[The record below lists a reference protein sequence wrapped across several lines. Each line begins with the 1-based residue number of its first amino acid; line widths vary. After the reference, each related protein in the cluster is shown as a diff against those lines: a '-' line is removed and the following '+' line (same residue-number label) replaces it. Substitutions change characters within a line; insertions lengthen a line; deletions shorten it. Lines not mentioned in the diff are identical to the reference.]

1 MGRPEDCHCPCGYE
15 PVLRRNPITIVITEQ
30 PKNATVY
37 DDIAIFNIS
46 STIDQLPSYYYQW
59 QKRSFFEDYFTDIPF
74 ANGSTL
80 LVSNPSIDD
89 NGAKYRV
96 YIGHYGNDPPVYS
109 DEATL
114 SITKDLPSPTISI
127 KSHPKSIDLGF
138 LDNTILSVDATVSPS
153 VRLFYQW
160 QISKN
165 GFGNFQDI
173 PNENQKTL
181 SLKSLL
187 YDRDNL
193 NEYRV
198 KIKTSYSPVYVYSNI
213 ARITLTRFPKISIIS
228 HPSDTQSNQGVA
240 NFNIEALTDDRT
252 PLSYVW
258 QRKRLSDNSFITI
271 PQSTS
276 SSLVVRNLN
285 NRDDDESLYRA
296 ILYVGS
302 LNKSKLS
309 QYAKLSVPKST
320 ITAINPNTFAPI
332 AVSGEIN
339 LSVLATITSGDE
351 IIYQWQNKS
360 NEFDNLYTNISGAN
374 TPNLKLTK
382 LEYDVD
388 DNDIYRIFLQARYSK
403 DVSTS
408 QFFTIN
414 VPYAPK
420 INVIDDTQL
429 IFGISGNIGNDR
441 SFTLFSTAELEFN
454 TVTQVS
460 GQLFGLWQSYNANTN
475 NWINIANQSG
485 DYLSINN
492 ASYLQYNNTEF
503 RRFYTSDQGSTP
515 KFSSSFAVFLNKP
528 TINVTPLPIS
538 FSGIDGIA
546 EISVSASVNFNQT
559 LSYQWQKFNSITST
573 YTDIPNTNNSTLRLE
588 NLRYL
593 DNNLDR
599 YRVIVSATDGADSV
613 ASNFSTLLISKPLI
627 TFTKPLADQTA
638 LAHSALFSID
648 AVITNTSAPL
658 SYQWQ
663 KLDKDINIYTNMI
676 GEDKSFL
683 SLSRLI
689 RSRDNNSMYRVGI
702 RGIDGADSVISE
714 PKKLSVEI
722 PAVSII
728 NQPASSI
735 KTRSSTLTLNT
746 DATAT
751 YEGTVSYQWQE
762 FNPNLNH
769 SSFVDISGA
778 NSKTLTVSNIGYF
791 THNLT
796 NYRAK
801 IGTFEPET
809 VNVFTNFSLLE
820 ITPVVFLSNLYQS
833 YIIDQE
839 KLVVYDTRLS
849 NVYQSYLLDQAP
861 LILLDTRFSNMYQS
875 YILDQ
880 TPAIFLDTRLSN
892 IYQSYLLDQEVI
904 KVVDTRFS
912 NMYQSY
918 ALDQDILRFN
928 FSGIPILSSGFI
940 SQKFINLYINS
951 SQATSSGSQWEGYRV
966 QLQNTVTNETK
977 DLLVEQTGN
986 YIVFNDDILLQDNN
1000 DYNIKIGFVYSQ
1012 EQSPSPF
1019 TNYLNIPQFKPP
1031 SQVLNANI
1039 VSPDD
1044 WELART
1050 RLDLTWNTPLD
1061 SGSSS
1066 ILGYQ
1071 IKQSGFIENVRS
1083 SGLANTDTFINISG
1097 LIPGRSYIYDIRS
1110 FNLHG
1115 LSDPVF
1121 VSGNTSSIIK
1131 LSGIIDINT
1140 ELTIGPQKLDSS
1152 IFIASGQ
1159 LDIISNAPSNLI
1171 GSPSNSQVSLSWTAS
1186 NNIQGT
1192 LNNYLV
1198 AYRLSGQPFQTV
1210 LTNSTNNSY
1219 VLGQLI
1225 NNSTYDIKVAP
1236 IYYDYANIIS
1246 TGDFSQTISSTPV
1259 KPVEPIYLA
1268 NGFISTV
1275 NIDTVNDPE
1284 FPNAAISNG
1293 FISVLTNDTI
1303 SQDEFSNAALSN
1315 GYLSIIHRD
1324 PTPTSGAT
1332 NSYTFEREKAYSW
1345 F

>member
-240 NFNIEALTDDRT
+240 NFNIEALADDGT

-271 PQSTS
+271 PQSRS

-296 ILYVGS
+296 ILYVG
-302 LNKSKLS
+302 NINRSKLS

-360 NEFDNLYTNISGAN
+360 NEFDNVYTNISGAN
-374 TPNLKLTK
+374 TPNLKLTG

-460 GQLFGLWQSYNANTN
+460 GQLFGFWQSYNSSTN
-475 NWINIANQSG
+475 DWINIANQSG

-515 KFSSSFAVFLNKP
+515 KFSSSFAVLLNKP
-528 TINVTPLPIS
+528 TINVNPLPIS
-538 FSGIDGIA
+538 FSGIDGVG
-546 EISVSASVNFNQT
+546 EISVIASVNFNQM
-559 LSYQWQKFNSITST
+559 LSYQWQKFNPITST
-573 YTDIPNTNNSTLRLE
+573 YIDIPNTNSATLRLE

-638 LAHSALFSID
+638 LAHSALFSVE
-648 AVITNTSAPL
+648 AAITNTSAPL

-663 KLDKDINIYTNMI
+663 KLDKDINIYTNII

-702 RGIDGADSVISE
+702 RGIDGAESVISE

-820 ITPVVFLSNLYQS
+820 ITPVAFLSNLYQS

-839 KLVVYDTRLS
+839 KLVVYDTRFSNIYQSYLLDQVAFKLYDTRLS
-849 NVYQSYLLDQAP
+849 NVYQSYLLDQTP

-892 IYQSYLLDQEVI
+892 IYQSYLLDQKAI
-904 KVVDTRFS
+904 KLVDTRFS

-951 SQATSSGSQWEGYRV
+951 SQAAISGSQWEGYKV
-966 QLQNTVTNETK
+966 QLQNIVTNETK

-986 YIVFNDDILLQDNN
+986 YIVFNDDILLQDYN
-1000 DYNIKIGFVYSQ
+1000 DYNVKIGFVYSQ

-1019 TNYLNIPQFKPP
+1019 TNYVNIPQLKPP
-1031 SQVLNANI
+1031 SQVLNASI
-1039 VSPDD
+1039 ASPDD

-1050 RLDLTWNTPLD
+1050 RLNLTWNTPLN

-1071 IKQSGFIENVRS
+1071 IKQSGFADSIRA
-1083 SGLANTDTFINISG
+1083 SGLSNIDTFINISG

-1121 VSGNTSSIIK
+1121 VSGNTSSIVK
-1131 LSGIIDINT
+1131 LSSD
-1140 ELTIGPQKLDSS
+1140 

-1159 LDIISNAPSNLI
+1159 LDIISNAPINLT
-1171 GSPSNSQVSLSWTAS
+1171 GSPNANRVSLSWTAS
-1186 NNIQGT
+1186 NNIKGI
-1192 LNNYLV
+1192 LSNYLV
-1198 AYRLSGQPFQTV
+1198 VYGLYGQQLQTV
-1210 LTNSTNNSY
+1210 LTNSTNNLY
-1219 VLGQLI
+1219 TLEQLI
-1225 NNSTYDIKVAP
+1225 NNSTYYIKVAP
-1236 IYYDYANIIS
+1236 VYYDYANVIS
-1246 TGDFSQTISSTPV
+1246 TGDFSQTIFSTPV
-1259 KPVEPIYLA
+1259 QPVEPIYLA
-1268 NGFISTV
+1268 NGFISTL
-1275 NIDTVNDPE
+1275 NINNINDAE
-1284 FPNAAISNG
+1284 FSNAAISNG
-1293 FISVLTNDTI
+1293 FISVLTSDTI
-1303 SQDEFSNAALSN
+1303 NQNEFSNAALAN
-1315 GYLSIIHRD
+1315 GYLSIIFTD
-1324 PTPTSGAT
+1324 PTA
-1332 NSYTFEREKAYSW
+1332 
-1345 F
+1345 

>member
-59 QKRSFFEDYFTDIPF
+59 QKKSFFEDYFIDIPF

-114 SITKDLPSPTISI
+114 SITKDLPNPTINI

-138 LDNTILSVDATVSPS
+138 LDNTILSVDATVTPN

-198 KIKTSYSPVYVYSNI
+198 KIKTSYSPIYVYSNI

-228 HPSDTQSNQGVA
+228 NPSDAQSNQGIA
-240 NFNIEALTDDRT
+240 TFNVEALTDDKT

-296 ILYVGS
+296 ILYIGN

-320 ITAINPNTFAPI
+320 ITAINPNTFAPT

-339 LSVLATITSGDE
+339 LSVLATITIGDE

-374 TPNLKLTK
+374 TPNLKLTG
-382 LEYDVD
+382 LEYDAD

-429 IFGISGNIGNDR
+429 IFGASGNIGNDR

-460 GQLFGLWQSYNANTN
+460 GQLFGIWQSYNSNTN

-515 KFSSSFAVFLNKP
+515 KFSSSFSVLLNKP
-528 TINVTPLPIS
+528 TINVNPLPIS
-538 FSGIDGIA
+538 FSGVDGIA

-559 LSYQWQKFNSITST
+559 LSYQWQKFNSTTST
-573 YTDIPNTNNSTLRLE
+573 YIDIPNTNNATLRLE

-599 YRVIVSATDGADSV
+599 YRVVVSATDGADSV
-613 ASNFSTLLISKPLI
+613 ASNFSTLLISRPLI
-627 TFTKPLADQTA
+627 TFTKPLTDQTA
-638 LAHSALFSID
+638 LAHSAVFSVD
-648 AVITNTSAPL
+648 ASITNTSAPL

-663 KLDKDINIYTNMI
+663 KLEKDINIYTNMI
-676 GEDKSFL
+676 GEDKPFL

-689 RSRDNNSMYRVGI
+689 RSKDNNSMYRIGI
-702 RGIDGADSVISE
+702 RGVDGAESVISE
-714 PKKLSVEI
+714 PKKLSIEI

-735 KTRSSTLTLNT
+735 KTRASTLTLNT
-746 DATAT
+746 DANAT
-751 YEGTVSYQWQE
+751 YEGVVTYQWQE
-762 FNPNLNH
+762 FNPNLNQL
-769 SSFVDISGA
+769 SFTDISGA
-778 NSKTLTVSNIGYF
+778 NSKTLTVYNIGYF

-801 IGTFEPET
+801 IGTLEPET
-809 VNVFTNFSLLE
+809 TNVFTNFSLLE
-820 ITPVVFLSNLYQS
+820 ITPVAFLSNLYQS

-839 KLVVYDTRLS
+839 KLVVYDTRFS
-849 NVYQSYLLDQAP
+849 NIYQSYLLDQVAFK
-861 LILLDTRFSNMYQS
+861 LY
-875 YILDQ
+875 
-880 TPAIFLDTRLSN
+880 DTRLSN
-892 IYQSYLLDQEVI
+892 IYQSYAI
-904 KVVDTRFS
+904 
-912 NMYQSY
+912 
-918 ALDQDILRFN
+918 DQDIFRFN

-940 SQKFINLYINS
+940 SQKFVNLYINS
-951 SQATSSGSQWEGYRV
+951 SQVGNSVSQWEGYRV
-966 QLQNTVTNETK
+966 ELQNSITNETK
-977 DLLVEQTGN
+977 NIVVEQTGN
-986 YIVFNDDILLQDNN
+986 YIVFNDDVLLQDDN
-1000 DYNIKIGFVYSQ
+1000 DYNVRVGFVYSQ
-1012 EQSPSPF
+1012 EQSAPPF
-1019 TNYLNIPQFKPP
+1019 TSYLNIPQFKRP

-1039 VSPDD
+1039 SSPDD

-1050 RLDLTWNTPLD
+1050 RLNLTWNTPLN
-1061 SGSSS
+1061 SGSSA

-1071 IKQSGFIENVRS
+1071 IKQSGFIDNIRG
-1083 SGLANTDTFINISG
+1083 SGLTNTDTFINISG
-1097 LIPGRSYIYDIRS
+1097 LIPSRSYIYDIRS

-1121 VSGNTSSIIK
+1121 VSGNTSSLVK
-1131 LSGIIDINT
+1131 VSGIITSNSSFIITSQQLYDASVFNASGNFFN
-1140 ELTIGPQKLDSS
+1140 LGQKLYDSS
-1152 IFIASGQ
+1152 VFNASGQ
-1159 LDIISNAPSNLI
+1159 LGIISNAPSNLI

-1198 AYRLSGQPFQTV
+1198 AYRLSGQTFQTV

-1219 VLGQLI
+1219 ILGQLI
-1225 NNSTYDIKVAP
+1225 NSSTYDIKVAP

-1268 NGFISTV
+1268 NGFIS
-1275 NIDTVNDPE
+1275 
-1284 FPNAAISNG
+1284 
-1293 FISVLTNDTI
+1293 VLRNDTI
-1303 SQDEFSNAALSN
+1303 SQDEFPNIALSN
-1315 GYLSIIHRD
+1315 GYISVLYID
-1324 PTPTSGAT
+1324 QL
-1332 NSYTFEREKAYSW
+1332 
-1345 F
+1345 

>member
-74 ANGSTL
+74 ANGATL

-138 LDNTILSVDATVSPS
+138 SDNTILSVDATVSPS

-252 PLSYVW
+252 PLSYIW

-296 ILYVGS
+296 ILYVGN

-320 ITAINPNTFAPI
+320 ITATNPNTFAPI

-351 IIYQWQNKS
+351 IVYQWQNKS
-360 NEFDNLYTNISGAN
+360 NEFDNVYTNISGAN

-460 GQLFGLWQSYNANTN
+460 GQLFGLWQYYNANTN
-475 NWINIANQSG
+475 DWINIANQSG

-503 RRFYTSDQGSTP
+503 RRLYTSDQGSTP

-528 TINVTPLPIS
+528 TINVNPLPIS
-538 FSGIDGIA
+538 FSGIDGIG

-559 LSYQWQKFNSITST
+559 LSYQWQKFNPITST
-573 YTDIPNTNNSTLRLE
+573 YTDIPNTNNATLRLE

-599 YRVIVSATDGADSV
+599 YRVVVSATDGADSV
-613 ASNFSTLLISKPLI
+613 ASNFSTLLISKPSI
-627 TFTKPLADQTA
+627 TLTKPLADQTA

-648 AVITNTSAPL
+648 AAITNTSASL

-663 KLDKDINIYTNMI
+663 KLDKDINIYTNII

-702 RGIDGADSVISE
+702 KGIDGADSVISE

-722 PAVSII
+722 PVVSII

-769 SSFVDISGA
+769 SSFIDISGA
-778 NSKTLTVSNIGYF
+778 NNKTLTVSNIGYF

-820 ITPVVFLSNLYQS
+820 ITPIAFISNIYQN
-833 YIIDQE
+833 YILDQE
-839 KLVVYDTRLS
+839 ATRLFGTRLS
-849 NVYQSYLLDQAP
+849 NL
-861 LILLDTRFSNMYQS
+861 
-875 YILDQ
+875 
-880 TPAIFLDTRLSN
+880 
-892 IYQSYLLDQEVI
+892 YQSYLLDQEATRL
-904 KVVDTRFS
+904 VDTRLG
-912 NMYQSY
+912 NLYQSY
-918 ALDQDILRFN
+918 LLDQEATRLVGTRFGNLYQSYVLDQDILRFN

-951 SQATSSGSQWEGYRV
+951 SQVTRSSSQWEGYRV
-966 QLQNTVTNETK
+966 QLQNAVTNATK

-1000 DYNIKIGFVYSQ
+1000 DYNIRIRFAYSQ
-1012 EQSPSPF
+1012 EQNAPTF

-1050 RLDLTWNTPLD
+1050 RLNLTWNTPLN

-1071 IKQSGFIENVRS
+1071 IKQSGFAENVRS
-1083 SGLANTDTFINISG
+1083 SGLANLDTFINISG
-1097 LIPGRSYIYDIRS
+1097 LIPGRPYIYDIRS
-1110 FNLHG
+1110 FNLYG

-1121 VSGNTSSIIK
+1121 VSGNTSSIAK
-1131 LSGIIDINT
+1131 LSGIIEINT
-1140 ELTIGPQKLDSS
+1140 ALTIGPQKLDSS

-1159 LDIISNAPSNLI
+1159 LDIISNAPINLI
-1171 GSPSNSQVSLSWTAS
+1171 GSPNNKQVSLSWTAS
-1186 NNIQGT
+1186 NNVKGII
-1192 LNNYLV
+1192 NNYLV
-1198 AYRLSGQPFQTV
+1198 AYRLSGQQLQTV

-1219 VLGQLI
+1219 VLRQLI
-1225 NNSTYDIKVAP
+1225 NDSTYDIQVAP

-1246 TGDFSQTISSTPV
+1246 TGDFSRAISSTPIHII
-1259 KPVEPIYLA
+1259 EPMHLA
-1268 NGFISTV
+1268 NGFISTI

-1293 FISVLTNDTI
+1293 FISVLTNDNI

-1315 GYLSIIHRD
+1315 GYLSIIRRD
-1324 PTPTSGAT
+1324 PIPISGDINA
-1332 NSYTFEREKAYSW
+1332 YTFEREKAYSW

>member
-59 QKRSFFEDYFTDIPF
+59 QKRSFFEDYFIDIPF

-114 SITKDLPSPTISI
+114 SITKDLPNPTINI

-138 LDNTILSVDATVSPS
+138 LDNTILSVDATVAPN

-198 KIKTSYSPVYVYSNI
+198 KIKTSYSPIYVYSNI

-228 HPSDTQSNQGVA
+228 NPSDAQSNQGIA
-240 NFNIEALTDDRT
+240 TFNVEALTDDKT
-252 PLSYVW
+252 PLSYIW

-276 SSLVVRNLN
+276 SSLVVGNLN

-374 TPNLKLTK
+374 TPNLKLTG
-382 LEYDVD
+382 LEYDAD
-388 DNDIYRIFLQARYSK
+388 DNDIYRIFLRARYSK

-420 INVIDDTQL
+420 INVIHDTQI
-429 IFGISGNIGNDR
+429 IFGASGNIGNDR

-460 GQLFGLWQSYNANTN
+460 GQLFGVWQSYNSNTN
-475 NWINIANQSG
+475 DWINIANQSG

-515 KFSSSFAVFLNKP
+515 KFSSSFSVLLNKP
-528 TINVTPLPIS
+528 SINVSPLPIS
-538 FSGIDGIA
+538 FSGVNGIA

-573 YTDIPNTNNSTLRLE
+573 YTDIPNTNNATLRLE

-599 YRVIVSATDGADSV
+599 YRVVVSATDGANSV
-613 ASNFSTLLISKPLI
+613 ASNFSTLLISRPLI
-627 TFTKPLADQTA
+627 TFTKPLTDQTA
-638 LAHSALFSID
+638 LAHSAVFSVD
-648 AVITNTSAPL
+648 ASITNTSAPL

-663 KLDKDINIYTNMI
+663 KLEKDINIYTNMI
-676 GEDKSFL
+676 GEDKPFL

-689 RSRDNNSMYRVGI
+689 RSRDNNSMYRIGI
-702 RGIDGADSVISE
+702 RGVDGAESVISE
-714 PKKLSVEI
+714 PKKLSIEI

-728 NQPASSI
+728 NQPASSV
-735 KTRSSTLTLNT
+735 KTRASTLILNT
-746 DATAT
+746 DANAT
-751 YEGTVSYQWQE
+751 YEGVATYQWQE
-762 FNPNLNH
+762 FNPNLNQL
-769 SSFVDISGA
+769 SFTDISGA
-778 NSKTLTVSNIGYF
+778 NSKTLTVYNIGYF

-801 IGTFEPET
+801 IGTLEPET
-809 VNVFTNFSLLE
+809 TNVFTNFSLLE
-820 ITPVVFLSNLYQS
+820 ITPVAFLSNLYQS

-839 KLVVYDTRLS
+839 KLVVYDTRFSNMYQSYLLDQVAFKLYDTRLS

-904 KVVDTRFS
+904 KLVDTRFS
-912 NMYQSY
+912 NIYQSY
-918 ALDQDILRFN
+918 AIDQDILRFN
-928 FSGIPILSSGFI
+928 FTNTPILSSGFI
-940 SQKFINLYINS
+940 SQKFVNLYINS

-966 QLQNTVTNETK
+966 QLQNTITNETK
-977 DLLVEQTGN
+977 DILVEQTGN
-986 YIVFNDDILLQDNN
+986 YIVFNDDVLLQDDN
-1000 DYNIKIGFVYSQ
+1000 DYNVRVGFVYSQ
-1012 EQSPSPF
+1012 EQSALPF
-1019 TNYLNIPQFKPP
+1019 TSYLNITQLKRP

-1039 VSPDD
+1039 ASPDD

-1050 RLDLTWNTPLD
+1050 RLNLTWNTPLN
-1061 SGSSS
+1061 SGSSA

-1071 IKQSGFIENVRS
+1071 IKQSGFIDNIRG
-1083 SGLANTDTFINISG
+1083 SGLTNTNTFINISG

-1121 VSGNTSSIIK
+1121 VSGLTSSLVK
-1131 LSGIIDINT
+1131 VSGIITSN
-1140 ELTIGPQKLDSS
+1140 SS
-1152 IFIASGQ
+1152 

-1171 GSPSNSQVSLSWTAS
+1171 GSPGDSKVSLSWTAS

-1219 VLGQLI
+1219 ILGQLI
-1225 NNSTYDIKVAP
+1225 NNSTYNIKVAP

-1246 TGDFSQTISSTPV
+1246 TGDFSQTILSTPFIQ
-1259 KPVEPIYLA
+1259 PVEPIYLA
-1268 NGFISTV
+1268 NGFISTI

-1293 FISVLTNDTI
+1293 FISVLRNDTI
-1303 SQDEFSNAALSN
+1303 SQDEFSNIALSN
-1315 GYLSIIHRD
+1315 GYISVLYID
-1324 PTPTSGAT
+1324 PL
-1332 NSYTFEREKAYSW
+1332 
-1345 F
+1345 

>member
-59 QKRSFFEDYFTDIPF
+59 QKRSFFEDHFTDIPF

-138 LDNTILSVDATVSPS
+138 LDNTILSVDATVSPT
-153 VRLFYQW
+153 VKLFYQW

-198 KIKTSYSPVYVYSNI
+198 KIKTSYSPVYVYSNT
-213 ARITLTRFPKISIIS
+213 AKITLTRFPKISIIS

-285 NRDDDESLYRA
+285 NTDDDESLYRA

-309 QYAKLSVPKST
+309 QYAKLTVPKST

-360 NEFDNLYTNISGAN
+360 NEFDNVYTNISGAN
-374 TPNLKLTK
+374 TPNLKLTG

-429 IFGISGNIGNDR
+429 ISSISGSIGDNR

-460 GQLFGLWQSYNANTN
+460 GQLFGLWQSYNSNTN
-475 NWINIANQSG
+475 DWINIANQSG

-492 ASYLQYNNTEF
+492 ASYLQYNNTKF

-515 KFSSSFAVFLNKP
+515 KFSSSFAVLLNKP
-528 TINVTPLPIS
+528 TINVNPLPIS

-546 EISVSASVNFNQT
+546 EISVIASVNFNQT
-559 LSYQWQKFNSITST
+559 LSYQWQKFNPTTST
-573 YTDIPNTNNSTLRLE
+573 YIDIPNTNNATLRLE

-627 TFTKPLADQTA
+627 TFTKPLADQMA
-638 LAHSALFSID
+638 LAHSALFSVD
-648 AVITNTSAPL
+648 AAITNTSAPI

-663 KLDKDINIYTNMI
+663 KLDKDINIYTNII

-714 PKKLSVEI
+714 PKKLSIEI

-735 KTRSSTLTLNT
+735 KTRASTLTLNT

-751 YEGTVSYQWQE
+751 YEGTVTYQWQE

-820 ITPVVFLSNLYQS
+820 ITPVALLSNLYQS

-839 KLVVYDTRLS
+839 KLVVYDTRFSNIYQSYLLDQVALKLYDTRLS
-849 NVYQSYLLDQAP
+849 NVYQSYLLDQVP

-892 IYQSYLLDQEVI
+892 MYQSYLLDQTPSMLVDTRFSNMYQSYLLDQEVI
-904 KVVDTRFS
+904 KLVDTKFS

-940 SQKFINLYINS
+940 NQKFINLYINS
-951 SQATSSGSQWEGYRV
+951 SQVTRSGSQWEGYRV

-986 YIVFNDDILLQDNN
+986 YIVFNDDILLQDYN

-1019 TNYLNIPQFKPP
+1019 TNYVNIPQLKPP
-1031 SQVLNANI
+1031 SQVLNASI
-1039 VSPDD
+1039 ASPED

-1050 RLDLTWNTPLD
+1050 RLNLTWNTPLN
-1061 SGSSS
+1061 SGSSA

-1071 IKQSGFIENVRS
+1071 IKQSGLTDNIRG
-1083 SGLANTDTFINISG
+1083 SGLTNTDTFINISG

-1121 VSGNTSSIIK
+1121 VSGLTSSLVK
-1131 LSGIIDINT
+1131 VSGIITSNSSFIITSQQLYDASVFNASGNFFN
-1140 ELTIGPQKLDSS
+1140 LGQKLYDSS
-1152 IFIASGQ
+1152 VFNASGQ
-1159 LDIISNAPSNLI
+1159 LVSSLYQLPFIGMDYVYKLLNLTYI
-1171 GSPSNSQVSLSWTAS
+1171 G
-1186 NNIQGT
+1186 NI
-1192 LNNYLV
+1192 
-1198 AYRLSGQPFQTV
+1198 AYSIYGLDYEGSDGDSVDPTI
-1210 LTNSTNNSY
+1210 LTNS
-1219 VLGQLI
+1219 
-1225 NNSTYDIKVAP
+1225 
-1236 IYYDYANIIS
+1236 
-1246 TGDFSQTISSTPV
+1246 
-1259 KPVEPIYLA
+1259 YLYE
-1268 NGFISTV
+1268 N
-1275 NIDTVNDPE
+1275 
-1284 FPNAAISNG
+1284 
-1293 FISVLTNDTI
+1293 
-1303 SQDEFSNAALSN
+1303 
-1315 GYLSIIHRD
+1315 
-1324 PTPTSGAT
+1324 
-1332 NSYTFEREKAYSW
+1332 EKMYSW